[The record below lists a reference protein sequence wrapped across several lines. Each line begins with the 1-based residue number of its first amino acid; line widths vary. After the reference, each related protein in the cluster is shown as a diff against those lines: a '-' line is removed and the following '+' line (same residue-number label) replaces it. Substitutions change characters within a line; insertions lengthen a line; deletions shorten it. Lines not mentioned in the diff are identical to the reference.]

1 MELMQK
7 KTDILYF
14 TVMQVMLYL
23 KGTAIHMDLSK
34 QERLSISVS
43 LIHKFLPHMKGKCTP
58 VGRQVSVHEHH

>member
-7 KTDILYF
+7 KPDILYF

-43 LIHKFLPHMKGKCTP
+43 LIP
-58 VGRQVSVHEHH
+58 